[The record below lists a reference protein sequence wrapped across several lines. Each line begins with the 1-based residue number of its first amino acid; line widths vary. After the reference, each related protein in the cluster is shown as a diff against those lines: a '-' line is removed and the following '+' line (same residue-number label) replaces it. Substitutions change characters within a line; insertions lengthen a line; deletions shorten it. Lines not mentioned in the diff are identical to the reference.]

1 MGSFIA
7 GSVATPAVFV
17 STSPSA
23 DCEVASLSAGESLA
37 DDDVSL
43 HRAQVCAR
51 LSNSEILQ
59 TFFLPT
65 FLTNLSKVQK
75 QDVIAVIYDFLMLFK
90 DTPTQTNVLQHD
102 IQ

>member
-1 MGSFIA
+1 M
-7 GSVATPAVFV
+7 
-17 STSPSA
+17 
-23 DCEVASLSAGESLA
+23 ASLSAGESLA
-37 DDDVSL
+37 YDDVSL
-43 HRAQVCAR
+43 HPAQVCAR

-90 DTPTQTNVLQHD
+90 DTPTQMNVLQHD
-102 IQ
+102 IRQHSSITFCRTFLVNLSSPTLMTS